1 MSGVDAAT
9 PGALSGRRIVVTR
22 AVDQAGDLAER
33 LVAHGAEVI
42 LLPTI
47 AVVDAEDG
55 GAALRAAQA
64 AIDEASW
71 WVVTSPNGA
80 RRVADALVGR
90 PAGRP
95 WVAAVGTATAT
106 ALGRPVD
113 LVPADQIAEG
123 LVEEFPVG
131 SGVVVLAQAAEA
143 RSVLADGLAAKGWTV
158 RTVTAYRTVVGPVW
172 LRDDP
177 RWQAAREAARTA
189 DAVVF
194 TSGSTARGWA
204 RLVDLPL
211 PAATVAIGP
220 AAAAVA
226 RQESLKITH
235 VAADHSLDGVVAA
248 LLDVF
253 QH

>member
-1 MSGVDAAT
+1 MPT
-9 PGALSGRRIVVTR
+9 LGALSGRRIVVTR
-22 AVDQAGDLAER
+22 AADQARDLADR
-33 LVAHGAEVI
+33 LATHGAEVI

-47 AVVDAEDG
+47 AVVDADDG
-55 GAALRAAQA
+55 GAALREAAA

-80 RRVADALVGR
+80 RRVADTLAARPPGR
-90 PAGRP
+90 PS
-95 WVAAVGTATAT
+95 VAAVGAATAA
-106 ALGRPVD
+106 ALGRRVD
-113 LVPADQIAEG
+113 LVPDDQIAEG
-123 LVEEFPVG
+123 LVDAFPVG

-143 RSVLADGLAAKGWTV
+143 RPVLAEGLAAKGWTV
-158 RTVTAYRTVVGPVW
+158 RSVTAYRTAVGPES

-177 RWQAAREAARTA
+177 RWRSAREAARSA

-211 PAATVAIGP
+211 PAVTVAIGP
-220 AAAAVA
+220 ATAAVA
-226 RQESLKITH
+226 RQETLKITH
-235 VAADHSLDGVVAA
+235 VAPDHSLDGVVAA